1 MGRAGIRGTR
11 MVHTVTEHD
20 LRTMVKVIEQ
30 ARREPAPCGL
40 PNSIL
45 ELTQRLIATDHVWF
59 CEMEPGARRS
69 HLVQDGICEPL
80 FDVDEPDPDT
90 DPFWVHYWDS
100 KPCSY
105 PSTSGDE
112 RTITTIS
119 DFYSQRQWH
128 ETGMYRE
135 YLRHVEHEA
144 MMCLSAPPGR
154 TRRLILHRSGNRDF
168 DDRDRL
174 ILTLLRP
181 HLDETYQ
188 HLQQTRLPRPALT
201 ARQHRILRL
210 VADGRSNKEIGRE
223 LGISATTVRTHLEHI
238 FTALQVTSR
247 GAAVAKAFPRPPF

>member
-1 MGRAGIRGTR
+1 MA
-11 MVHTVTEHD
+11 HTVTEHD
-20 LRTMVKVIEQ
+20 LRSIVEVFDQSRHDT
-30 ARREPAPCGL
+30 ASCGL
-40 PNSIL
+40 PASVL
-45 ELTQRLIATDHVWF
+45 ELVQRLIASDLVSF
-59 CEMEPGARRS
+59 CEMEPGAR
-69 HLVQDGICEPL
+69 HTVLDQDSISGPL
-80 FDVDEPDPDT
+80 FGVNEGDPDS
-90 DPFWVHYWDS
+90 DPFWVHYLDS

-105 PSTSGDE
+105 PSTSGDQ

-135 YLRHVEHEA
+135 CVPYVEHEA

-154 TRRLILHRSGNRDF
+154 SRRLLLIRSGNRDF

-181 HLDETYQ
+181 HLDEAYQ
-188 HLQQTRLPRPALT
+188 HLQQARLPRLALT

-210 VADGRSNKEIGRE
+210 VAEGRSNKEIGRE
-223 LGISATTVRTHLEHI
+223 LSISATTVRTHLENI

>member
-1 MGRAGIRGTR
+1 V
-11 MVHTVTEHD
+11 VHTVTEHD
-20 LRTMVKVIEQ
+20 LRTMVEVIEQ

-40 PNSIL
+40 PNSVL
-45 ELTQRLIATDHVWF
+45 QLTQRLIATDLVSF
-59 CEMEPGARRS
+59 CELEPGARRQQ
-69 HLVQDGICEPL
+69 LDQDANSEPL
-80 FDVDEPDPDT
+80 LGDNERDPDT

-105 PSTSGDE
+105 PSTSNDE
-112 RTITTIS
+112 RTITTVS

-135 YLRHVEHEA
+135 CVPDIEHEA
-144 MMCLSAPPGR
+144 IMCLSAPPGR
-154 TRRLILHRSGNRDF
+154 SRRLILFRTSNHDF

-181 HLDETYQ
+181 HLDEAYQ

-223 LGISATTVRTHLEHI
+223 LGISATTVRTHLENI

>member
-1 MGRAGIRGTR
+1 MA
-11 MVHTVTEHD
+11 HTVTEHD
-20 LRTMVKVIEQ
+20 LRAIVEVIDGVRHDT
-30 ARREPAPCGL
+30 ASCGL
-40 PNSIL
+40 PTSVF
-45 ELTQRLIATDHVWF
+45 ELTQRLIASDLVSF
-59 CEMEPGARRS
+59 CEMEPGAGREL
-69 HLVQDGICEPL
+69 LVQDSIAGPL
-80 FDVDEPDPDT
+80 FDVNERDPDS

-105 PSTSGDE
+105 PSTSGDQ

-128 ETGMYRE
+128 ETRMYRE
-135 YLRHVEHEA
+135 CVPDVEHEA

-154 TRRLILHRSGNRDF
+154 TRRLLLIRSSNHDF

-181 HLDETYQ
+181 HLDEAYQ
-188 HLQQTRLPRPALT
+188 YLQQTRLPRPTLT
-201 ARQHRILRL
+201 ARQHGILRL
-210 VADGRSNKEIGRE
+210 VAEGRSNKEIGRE
-223 LGISATTVRTHLEHI
+223 LSISATTVRTHLENI